1 VRDMERERVTVA
13 EAAKRLGIS
22 ESAVR
27 KRVQRD
33 QIDHDRDE
41 GGKLYVYLSS
51 RDKVADSVQDEV
63 RDRYITFLERELEAR
78 SEEIR
83 RRDAIIMNMT
93 EAMKAIGPP
102 REDAPESPESPAPS
116 DAPPDAVA
124 EAQEAT
130 ERPDSEARRSWWR
143 RMFGA

>member
-1 VRDMERERVTVA
+1 MERERVTVG
-13 EAAKRLGIS
+13 EAAKILGIS

-51 RDKVADSVQDEV
+51 RDKVVDSVQDEV

-78 SEEIR
+78 SDEIR

-93 EAMKAIGPP
+93 EAMKAIGPA
-102 REDAPESPESPAPS
+102 REEPSESSESHGPIDTPTDAGEGQESGS
-116 DAPPDAVA
+116 
-124 EAQEAT
+124 
-130 ERPDSEARRSWWR
+130 ERPEERSWWR
-143 RMFGA
+143 RMFGG

>member
-33 QIDHDRDE
+33 QIDHDRGE

-93 EAMKAIGPP
+93 EAMKAIGPA
-102 REDAPESPESPAPS
+102 REDAPESPESHVPS
-116 DAPPDAVA
+116 ETPTEATA
-124 EAQEAT
+124 EAQEPDT
-130 ERPDSEARRSWWR
+130 RPWWQR
-143 RMFGA
+143 WFGSVDR

>member
-51 RDKVADSVQDEV
+51 RDKVGDTVQDEV

-102 REDAPESPESPAPS
+102 RSEAQDAPESPESHVPS
-116 DAPPDAVA
+116 PTPTEATA
-124 EAQEAT
+124 EAQEPDT
-130 ERPDSEARRSWWR
+130 RPWWQR
-143 RMFGA
+143 WFGSVDR

>member
-1 VRDMERERVTVA
+1 MRDMERERVTVG
-13 EAAKRLGIS
+13 EAAKILGIS

-51 RDKVADSVQDEV
+51 RDKVVDSVQDEV

-78 SEEIR
+78 SDEIR

-93 EAMKAIGPP
+93 EAMKAIGPA
-102 REDAPESPESPAPS
+102 REEAPESPESPGPS
-116 DAPPDAVA
+116 ETPTDAPVG
-124 EAQEAT
+124 QESA
-130 ERPDSEARRSWWR
+130 SEGPEERSWWR
-143 RMFGA
+143 RMFGG

>member
-1 VRDMERERVTVA
+1 MRDMERERVTVA

-51 RDKVADSVQDEV
+51 RDKVVDSVQDEV

-78 SEEIR
+78 SDEIR

-93 EAMKAIGPP
+93 EAMKAIGPA
-102 REDAPESPESPAPS
+102 REEPSESSESHGPIDTPTDAGEGQESGS
-116 DAPPDAVA
+116 
-124 EAQEAT
+124 
-130 ERPDSEARRSWWR
+130 ERPEERSWWR
-143 RMFGA
+143 RMFGG

>member
-1 VRDMERERVTVA
+1 VRDMERERVTVG

-51 RDKVADSVQDEV
+51 RDKVGDTVQDEV

-93 EAMKAIGPP
+93 EAMKAIGPV
-102 REDAPESPESPAPS
+102 REDASESPEPRPDRSAPTETS
-116 DAPPDAVA
+116 T

-130 ERPDSEARRSWWR
+130 ERQEERKGWLRRF
-143 RMFGA
+143 FGL

>member
-1 VRDMERERVTVA
+1 VRDMERERVTVG
-13 EAAKRLGIS
+13 EAAKILGIS

-51 RDKVADSVQDEV
+51 RDKVVDSVQDEV

-78 SEEIR
+78 SDEIR

-93 EAMKAIGPP
+93 EAMKAIGPA
-102 REDAPESPESPAPS
+102 REEPSESSESHGPIDTPTDAGEGQESGS
-116 DAPPDAVA
+116 
-124 EAQEAT
+124 
-130 ERPDSEARRSWWR
+130 ERPEERSWWR
-143 RMFGA
+143 RMFGG

>member
-13 EAAKRLGIS
+13 EAAKVLGIS

-33 QIDHDRDE
+33 QIDHGRDE

-93 EAMKAIGPP
+93 EAMKAIGPA
-102 REDAPESPESPAPS
+102 REEAPESPESPGPS
-116 DAPPDAVA
+116 ETPTDAPVG
-124 EAQEAT
+124 QESAS
-130 ERPDSEARRSWWR
+130 ERPEEGSWWR
-143 RMFGA
+143 RMFRG

>member
-33 QIDHDRDE
+33 QIDHERGEDR
-41 GGKLYVYLSS
+41 KLYVYLSS

-102 REDAPESPESPAPS
+102 HEDAPESPESHVPS
-116 DAPPDAVA
+116 ETPPDASG
-124 EAQEAT
+124 EAQEGS
-130 ERPDSEARRSWWR
+130 ERPEERSWWR
-143 RMFGA
+143 RLFEGG